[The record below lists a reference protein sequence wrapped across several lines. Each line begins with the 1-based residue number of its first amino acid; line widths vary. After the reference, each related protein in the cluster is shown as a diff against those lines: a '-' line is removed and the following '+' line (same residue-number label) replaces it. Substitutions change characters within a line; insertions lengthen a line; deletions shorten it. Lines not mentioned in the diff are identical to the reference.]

1 MMGAMTLT
9 LMKGDMY
16 QACPV
21 SAAMGRTAGGR
32 WAMRS
37 GVLREF
43 IGGWKVREVQL
54 GEEAWGHVERRA
66 LRPGLTLSILP
77 QRPNL
82 PIEALR
88 RA

>member
-1 MMGAMTLT
+1 MGPTTLT
-9 LMKGDMY
+9 LTKGDLY

-21 SAAMGRTAGGR
+21 SSAMGRMTGGR

-43 IGGWKVREVQL
+43 ISGWKVREVQL
-54 GEEAWGHVERRA
+54 GEEAWGHVERRT
-66 LRPGLTLSILP
+66 LRPGLRLDILP